1 MQVRA
6 PPGQV
11 STASPAAMD
20 LRRRPAST
28 HIQCQLATLAVN
40 AYDSGPTT
48 RGLLTDVGEVRIT
61 AGAADGHFE
70 LSVSDTGLGIPLQ
83 ERERIFEKFRQVDG
97 SNTRVK
103 GGRRLGLIGIHNAWH
118 R

>member
-1 MQVRA
+1 L
-6 PPGQV
+6 
-11 STASPAAMD
+11 
-20 LRRRPAST
+20 LR
-28 HIQCQLATLAVN
+28 
-40 AYDSGPTT
+40 
-48 RGLLTDVGEVRIT
+48 DVGEVRIT

-70 LSVSDTGLGIPLQ
+70 LSVVSDTGLGIQLQ

-103 GGRRLGLIGIHNAWH
+103 GGRRLGLIGIHNPWH